1 MKRVRCFT
9 FVNIYHQKV
18 ETKNLLYAHLYKY
31 TCQSSLI
38 FQCVCRKYWKIV
50 QRCYW
55 LLDSFNHNRITRL
68 KTIVIKKCSYLSAI
82 VTHIISGD
90 IISPRQGWKLS
101 QIPHIRDSKF
111 CTTRIIFTALQVKC
125 DTQARKKY
133 RTAVKYVNICVC
145 GDSVKINFEITTRR
159 NWGKSRSA
167 RHIWWTPEIHPAL
180 CCLCRILINKI
191 TGKVKQ
197 KLT

>member
-1 MKRVRCFT
+1 MCLSKILKNSATLLLTTWLIQSQPDNTTENYSYKEMFLLVCNRYSHYIWR
-9 FVNIYHQKV
+9 YHIP
-18 ETKNLLYAHLYKY
+18 EAL
-31 TCQSSLI
+31 
-38 FQCVCRKYWKIV
+38 
-50 QRCYW
+50 
-55 LLDSFNHNRITRL
+55 
-68 KTIVIKKCSYLSAI
+68 
-82 VTHIISGD
+82 
-90 IISPRQGWKLS
+90 GWKLS

-125 DTQARKKY
+125 VTQARKKH

-145 GDSVKINFEITTRR
+145 GDSLKINFEITTRR
-159 NWGKSRSA
+159 SWGKSRSA